1 MKSGKI
7 KAVLK
12 ILMLLSALCLFAA
25 CDDLGVDSEGDIFQ
39 SSAVKQI
46 YIGYTEAGFQ
56 IG

>member
-25 CDDLGVDSEGDIFQ
+25 CDDLGVDSEDDIF
-39 SSAVKQI
+39 
-46 YIGYTEAGFQ
+46 
-56 IG
+56 